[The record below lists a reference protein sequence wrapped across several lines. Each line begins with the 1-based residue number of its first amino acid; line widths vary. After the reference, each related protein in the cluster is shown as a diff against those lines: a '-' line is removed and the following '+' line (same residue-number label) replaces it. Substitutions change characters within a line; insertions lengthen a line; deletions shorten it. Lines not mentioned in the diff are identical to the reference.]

1 MEILQYGLTDP
12 RALENADHQNAIAL
26 LSPKFHAKF
35 YRMNSLPSIDGIGQV
50 CPQQTTRGAAKRIL
64 ASRAFKGEAF
74 PTGPRAPLKWLEFTG
89 SNETTSPEFPFL
101 LMTGRTLYQF
111 NVGTMT
117 MRTLKVPLMAV
128 GIQKLPR
135 DD

>member
-1 MEILQYGLTDP
+1 LSGQKDIGVARLKGDAFRTDP
-12 RALENADHQNAIAL
+12 WAL
-26 LSPKFHAKF
+26 
-35 YRMNSLPSIDGIGQV
+35 
-50 CPQQTTRGAAKRIL
+50 
-64 ASRAFKGEAF
+64 
-74 PTGPRAPLKWLEFTG
+74 LKWLESTG
-89 SNETTSPEFPFL
+89 SNETTSPEFPLL